1 MIELSALEAR
11 VLGSLIEKEATVAD
25 NYPLTLNSL
34 KLACNQKSARNPVMN
49 VADGELLRCVHQLGE
64 KKHILVEDNFGKIEK
79 YRQRFGRILEIDK
92 PSLSIIA
99 VLLLRAEQT
108 INEIYTR
115 SKRIFAFDDQQQ
127 TYDELLKLIE
137 LGLVVK
143 LPKKSGT
150 KEHRY
155 MHQLCG
161 MVDVDTMA
169 VDAAPK
175 LTPLEEKVTKLEARV
190 DELQDLIDDILE
202 KQ

>member
-64 KKHILVEDNFGKIEK
+64 KKNILVEDNFGKIEK

>member
-64 KKHILVEDNFGKIEK
+64 KKNILVEDNFGKIEK

-137 LGLVVK
+137 LGLVIK